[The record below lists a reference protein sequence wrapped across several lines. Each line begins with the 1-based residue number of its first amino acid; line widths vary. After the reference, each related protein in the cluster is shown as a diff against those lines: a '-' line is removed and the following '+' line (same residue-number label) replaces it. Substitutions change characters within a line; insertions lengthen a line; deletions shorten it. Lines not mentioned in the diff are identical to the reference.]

1 MRIDEAIKS
10 MDKQITSLLYGSKE
24 KGYKPHPYTMILMSF
39 PIMSESMA
47 CTFIGALVILNVSQ
61 HI

>member
-1 MRIDEAIKS
+1 